1 MGDWDEPHIRQAAD
15 SLDLIVRRPLIDG
28 GNVHAATYLACS
40 AWMAGTILYRLEVD
54 GRVDVKPG
62 TVVLSEE
69 VNARLPECF
78 SLIAA
83 MAARGDSGDETIESL
98 EAGSCDERRLT
109 MQQARDTFEPV
120 FWAFAQ
126 RQGLTPADLVLA
138 ATLSTAVAAANC
150 RPAMGLKATTHLAHC
165 SMLEASKTAPGSRPT
180 IAEGKAHLHKLAA
193 ILPPL
198 TWSRRFALR
207 LKP

>member
-1 MGDWDEPHIRQAAD
+1 MSDWNDSHIRQAAD
-15 SLDLIVRRPLIDG
+15 TLDLVIRKPLIDG

-69 VNARLPECF
+69 VNVRLPECF
-78 SLIAA
+78 NLIAV
-83 MAARGDSGDETIESL
+83 MAARGDSGDEAIESL

-120 FWAFAQ
+120 YWAFAQ

-150 RPAMGLKATTHLAHC
+150 RPAMGLKATTHLAHY
-165 SMLEASKTAPGSRPT
+165 SMLEASKTAPGPRPT
-180 IAEGKAHLHKLAA
+180 IAEGKAHLHKLAT

-198 TWSRRFALR
+198 TWSRRFALW

>member
-1 MGDWDEPHIRQAAD
+1 MSDWDEPRIRQAAD
-15 SLDLIVRRPLIDG
+15 SLDLIVRRPLVDG

-69 VNARLPECF
+69 VNVRLPECF
-78 SLIAA
+78 NLIAV
-83 MAARGDSGDETIESL
+83 MAARGDSGGEAIESL
-98 EAGSCDERRLT
+98 EPGTCDERRLT

-120 FWAFAQ
+120 YWAFAR
-126 RQGLTPADLVLA
+126 RQGLTAAELVLA

-150 RPAMGLKATTHLAHC
+150 RPAMGLKATTHLAHY
-165 SMLEASKTAPGSRPT
+165 SMLEASKTAPGPRPT
-180 IAEGKAHLHKLAA
+180 IAEGNAHLHKLAA

-198 TWSRRFALR
+198 TWSRRFALW
-207 LKP
+207 LTS

>member
-1 MGDWDEPHIRQAAD
+1 MSDWDEPHIRQAAD

-28 GNVHAATYLACS
+28 GNVHAATYLVCS

-54 GRVDVKPG
+54 GRVNVKPG

-69 VNARLPECF
+69 VNVRLPECF
-78 SLIAA
+78 NLIAV
-83 MAARGDSGDETIESL
+83 MAARGDSGDEAIESL
-98 EAGSCDERRLT
+98 EAGSCDERLLT

-120 FWAFAQ
+120 YWAFAR
-126 RQGLTPADLVLA
+126 RQGLTAAELVLA

-150 RPAMGLKATTHLAHC
+150 RPAMGLKATTHLAHY
-165 SMLEASKTAPGSRPT
+165 SMLEASKTAPGPRPT

-198 TWSRRFALR
+198 TWSRRFALW